1 MRKRDIMRG
10 VFFWKAIE
18 WQTEEIEWEREIKRG
33 VRVFKRCNTIKESE
47 IDIMVGRGY
56 NEMEG
61 K

>member
-1 MRKRDIMRG
+1 MTNRGNRMR
-10 VFFWKAIE
+10 
-18 WQTEEIEWEREIKRG
+18 EREIKRG

-61 K
+61 KQNEK